1 MFKDCSGAYFIMM
14 RNTVGDKYQMSS
26 FQFQMIS
33 AVSNLGAIPVFLMH
47 PFIDFFPRKSLW
59 ICVGVL
65 LSASGHLITAL
76 PGLVSVNTDP
86 DTAYNVMLLGYFLYG
101 LGSTTVTFLS
111 LAYIDDNVQ
120 QSRAPS
126 YVGVALTATVIAQIV
141 GAGMGALFSSASA
154 MEKTVLSDPWWMGL
168 LISSVGQIFL
178 APLVAMFPPKMIQ
191 EEDEKEDTS
200 KLEFM
205 SILKEYGAELGRVFT
220 TRIFLYALS
229 SYVLVLAA
237 VQGFRTNMMVF
248 VKHAYHKDEADI
260 TPYFGA
266 TILCTAVT
274 TAGFGWFI
282 KRFHFQVGQWTV
294 YSLLRLL

>member
-59 ICVGVL
+59 ICVNVL

-178 APLVAMFPPKMIQ
+178 APLLAMFPPKMTQ
-191 EEDEKEDTS
+191 EEDE
-200 KLEFM
+200 
-205 SILKEYGAELGRVFT
+205 
-220 TRIFLYALS
+220 LS
-229 SYVLVLAA
+229 SIDVRASPKVKRSATYP
-237 VQGFRTNMMVF
+237 QGS
-248 VKHAYHKDEADI
+248 
-260 TPYFGA
+260 
-266 TILCTAVT
+266 
-274 TAGFGWFI
+274 
-282 KRFHFQVGQWTV
+282 Q
-294 YSLLRLL
+294 SS